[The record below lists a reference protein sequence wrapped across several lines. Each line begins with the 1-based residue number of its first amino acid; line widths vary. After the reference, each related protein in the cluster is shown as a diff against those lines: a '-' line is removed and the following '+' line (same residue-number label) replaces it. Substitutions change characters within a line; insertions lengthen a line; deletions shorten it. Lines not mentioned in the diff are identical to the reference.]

1 MSLIDFV
8 LVLVIAFVCG
18 SVAQA
23 IAGGTRGGCLVTIA
37 VGFIGAM
44 LGTWIARQ
52 MDLPKILEIQGF
64 PVVWSI
70 MGGALFSAVI
80 GWLSRQRR
88 L

>member
-1 MSLIDFV
+1 MSLIDVV

-70 MGGALFSAVI
+70 MGGALFSAAI

-88 L
+88 M